1 MQGIFVIDEAGLVR
15 ASVGFE
21 NLRGEAALFG
31 GFLSAIQLFIK
42 EISGNEVRELRF
54 GETKLLIGQV
64 GTDYIVTLH
73 SISEEDAGSANRAV
87 QKLIQERRTP
97 VDDGSL
103 SLILSMLAL
112 GREVSEKGRLRI
124 DESDESTWSK
134 TRPSAKDGRKK
145 VA

>member
-1 MQGIFVIDEAGLVR
+1 VHGIFVIDEAGIVR

-31 GFLSAIQLFIK
+31 GALSAIQLFVK
-42 EISGNEVRELRF
+42 EISGNEVRELTF
-54 GETKLLIGQV
+54 GETRLLIGKA

-73 SISEEDAGSANRAV
+73 SLSEEDAESSNRAV

-103 SLILSMLAL
+103 SLILSMMAV
-112 GREVSEKGRLRI
+112 GREVSEKGRLKL
-124 DESDESTWSK
+124 DESDESTWGK
-134 TRPSAKDGRKK
+134 TRPSTKDGRKK
-145 VA
+145 VI